1 MSKYTRLPVTVDAVQ
16 YTFQRLEDLPEWLT
30 KHSAYTAMGTMS
42 VGKDAVGKLLVPING
57 QIASAT
63 QDDYIVR
70 IPRGENDYEML
81 ILKPAAFEADYA
93 AVDVPADVEPV
104 QVETPAAPMVDEPQA
119 SPTTGAKG
127 KAKTTAEPETEAPTP
142 EA

>member
-1 MSKYTRLPVTVDAVQ
+1 MTVDAVQ

-30 KHSAYTAMGTMS
+30 QHTAYTAMGTMA

-63 QDDYIVR
+63 QDDFIVR
-70 IPRGENDYEML
+70 IPRGDDYELL

-93 AVDVPADVEPV
+93 AVDVPADAEPV
-104 QVETPAAPMVDEPQA
+104 LVETPAAAPAADEAQA
-119 SPTTGAKG
+119 SPSSGSKG
-127 KAKTTAEPETEAPTP
+127 KAKTTAAAEPEAEAPTP